1 MCGGIGETAR
11 TGGSEFRTQDTIL
24 IPDFLN
30 QWAESISERF
40 QASGGLFSRTQREKP
55 TLVERLLENTFFQ
68 FLTFLIFIAALAA
81 IITTGFDA
89 SGVVPDR
96 DIIGDPAQYDIRA
109 THDFTFTETDQD
121 ALQAERAEAASSVPP
136 VYDWQENRGEQLRD
150 QIGTA
155 FEQMRRALAKSSR
168 DWLSANR
175 SAVLDRIDEKTPQS
189 MRQSELIEALPE
201 DVRVSRSR
209 ELRKDHFSADLGVT
223 LTDPNF
229 EVLAKHGFSAT
240 AENALADIVDQVL
253 DRSIVANRDLPR
265 IQTERG
271 VYLRRLQGDKLLIE
285 YHVTNV
291 DDRLVPMREVPN
303 LVREAAP
310 QALSSIQS
318 DRYRSALI
326 SSAISLVQPN
336 TQFNK
341 AKTHEKRQAAERS
354 VASSSERLEFSKGQI
369 IVDRG
374 HIITDR
380 HYQIIKQM
388 YEEDRYLTRIQA
400 VAGTVFLA
408 LLLIVTVFA
417 FGGQNIREFRPSIK
431 DVFFTA
437 TNLLLFL
444 LITQFFT
451 SVFAP
456 ALAEQIGL
464 GTRSGWYYLA
474 PVAAGG
480 MLVRLVLNNEHAVVF
495 TIIFSVLAGVVAEQS
510 LFFGAFTALGTL
522 VGVGTV
528 QQVKHRMAL
537 MWSGIAVGATN
548 LAAVL
553 AFLLIQGEFFQSTGL
568 TVGTALI
575 GLGGGVFA
583 GAVVLALLPVYEAV
597 FGYTTDI
604 KLLELANLNH
614 PLLRNLILRSPGS
627 YHHSMMVGSLC
638 EAAAEAIDA
647 NPLLARVGAYYHDI
661 GKAKNPQY
669 FAENQKPGENPHDK
683 IKPNMSALIIKNH
696 VKDGLEMARK
706 HRLPQEMHEFIAQHH
721 GTSLIS
727 YFYHRAK
734 QMEDPDIPE
743 VNEGDYRYP
752 GPKPQTRETA
762 ICLLADGIEAAS
774 RSMENPTPDRLKGL
788 VQKMINKAF
797 TDGQLDECDL
807 TLRDLN
813 KIARA
818 LTRILTGIFHHRPK
832 YPGQSEER
840 RERSTQANS
849 TPEVQGDEEADSDDD
864 IEDTEDREETQEDA
878 DRTADDGSGDGSS
891 EEQDGGDEDQDE
903 GRESLP
909 RLGT

>member
-1 MCGGIGETAR
+1 LT
-11 TGGSEFRTQDTIL
+11 
-24 IPDFLN
+24 PDFLN
-30 QWAESISERF
+30 RWAESISERF

-68 FLTFLIFIAALAA
+68 FVTFLIFIAALAA

-89 SGVVPDR
+89 RGIVPDR
-96 DIIGDPAQYDIRA
+96 DIIGEPAQYDIRA

-121 ALQAERAEAASSVPP
+121 ALQAKRAEAASAVPP
-136 VYDWQENRGEQLRD
+136 VYDWQEGRGDELRD
-150 QIGTA
+150 QITKA
-155 FEQMRRALAKSSR
+155 FEQMRTALAEAGR
-168 DWLSANR
+168 DWLGTNQSAT
-175 SAVLDRIDEKTPQS
+175 LERIKEETPES
-189 MRQSELIEALPE
+189 MRQRALIDALPE
-201 DVRVSRSR
+201 DVRVSLAA
-209 ELRKDHFSADLGVT
+209 ELRADHFRTHLDGR

-229 EVLAKHGFSAT
+229 EILAQFGFSAT
-240 AENALADIVDQVL
+240 AENALSDILDQVL
-253 DRSIVANRDLPR
+253 DRAIVANRDLPR
-265 IQTERG
+265 IQTDRG

-291 DDRLVPMREVPN
+291 DDRLVPMREVPS

-310 QALSSIQS
+310 QSLSSIQA

-326 SSAISLVQPN
+326 SAAIALVQPN

-341 AKTHEKRQAAERS
+341 AKTHEKRQAAEQA

-374 HIITDR
+374 HIITER
-380 HYQIIKQM
+380 HYQIVKQM

-400 VAGTVFLA
+400 VAGTVLLA

-456 ALAEQIGL
+456 ALAEQLGL

-480 MLVRLVLNNEHAVVF
+480 MLVRLVLNNEHAVVY

-537 MWSGIAVGATN
+537 MWSGVAVGAIN
-548 LAAVL
+548 LSAVL
-553 AFLLIQGEFFQSTGL
+553 AFLLIQGEFFQSTAV
-568 TVGTALI
+568 TAGTALI
-575 GLGGGVFA
+575 GLGGGLFA

-614 PLLRNLILRSPGS
+614 PLLRNLILRAPGS

-638 EAAAEAIDA
+638 EAAAEAIGA

-696 VKDGLEMARK
+696 VKDGLEMARN

-734 QMEDPDIPE
+734 EMEDPDIPE
-743 VNEGDYRYP
+743 VTEEDYRYP

-840 RERSTQANS
+840 RDRSAQANA
-849 TPEVQGDEEADSDDD
+849 TPEVQADEEAEGNGGADGTDDQ
-864 IEDTEDREETQEDA
+864 EETEDDA
-878 DRTADDGSGDGSS
+878 DRTADDGNGDGSS
-891 EEQDGGDEDQDE
+891 EEGDGSEEDQDE